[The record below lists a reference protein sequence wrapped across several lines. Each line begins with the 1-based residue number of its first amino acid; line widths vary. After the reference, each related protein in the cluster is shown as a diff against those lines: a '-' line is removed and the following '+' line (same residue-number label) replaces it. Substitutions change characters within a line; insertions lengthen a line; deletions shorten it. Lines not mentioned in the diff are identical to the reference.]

1 MEDSSATAALKDLQG
16 RIKSMALVLER
27 LYRSESLSRINFQD
41 YLEAL
46 ISHLRTS
53 FGPGSAI
60 RCEVALT
67 DVEMTLDAAVPCG
80 MIVNELVSNAFK
92 HAFPQ
97 GVCNETN
104 CDIAV
109 SIKRDGTAYTLT
121 VADNG
126 VGLPADLD
134 WETTKSLGLR
144 LVRMLGQHQLGGK
157 LEPRPH
163 RGDQVY
169 PHVQPHEVTMAREK
183 ILIVEDD
190 GILAAQLENTLT
202 GLGYAVFKPAA
213 TGEDAIDRAKADN
226 PDLILMDIHLAGVMD
241 GITAAG
247 RIASF
252 SDVPLIYLTGYA
264 EEPLLNQAKFTA
276 PYGYLVK
283 PVSRQELA
291 ATIEMSLYRHDLDA
305 KLKES
310 DDRLKLARRQ
320 PIWEYG
326 SGR

>member
-1 MEDSSATAALKDLQG
+1 MRRIPFPRLDGRVDWLRWEVLPWYEQNGDVGGIIIFTENITDRKQAEEALQTSLAEKETLLKEVHHRVKNNLAAIVGLLELQQQGMEDSSATAALKDLQG
-16 RIKSMALVLER
+16 RIKSMALVHER

-157 LEPRPH
+157 LELDRT
-163 RGDQVY
+163 GG
-169 PHVQPHEVTMAREK
+169 TK
-183 ILIVEDD
+183 FIL
-190 GILAAQLENTLT
+190 T
-202 GLGYAVFKPAA
+202 
-213 TGEDAIDRAKADN
+213 
-226 PDLILMDIHLAGVMD
+226 
-241 GITAAG
+241 
-247 RIASF
+247 F
-252 SDVPLIYLTGYA
+252 SHT
-264 EEPLLNQAKFTA
+264 
-276 PYGYLVK
+276 
-283 PVSRQELA
+283 R
-291 ATIEMSLYRHDLDA
+291 
-305 KLKES
+305 
-310 DDRLKLARRQ
+310 
-320 PIWEYG
+320 
-326 SGR
+326 